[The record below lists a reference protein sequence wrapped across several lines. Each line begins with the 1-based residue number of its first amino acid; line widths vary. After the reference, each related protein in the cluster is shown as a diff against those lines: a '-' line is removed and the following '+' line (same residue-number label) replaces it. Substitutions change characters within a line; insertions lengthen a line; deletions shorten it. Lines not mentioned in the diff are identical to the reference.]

1 MFEEK
6 FFGKYRAYVRDTRD
20 VEQRGRIKCFCP
32 QVMGK
37 EDTPASWLPWA
48 EACLPY
54 AMGGTALDYATP
66 LSKDDAGQEVP
77 VWVEFEAGDPKFP
90 IWSGMAVYAP
100 TTKDRSLTKSSLK
113 EQVGVEGAGLFGL
126 IDDLNALDSGSVVGS
141 MSPPYPAPDQ
151 GDRGMTAKAGKR
163 LVFLVEGGG
172 SIIIDNGR
180 IDIVCDIF
188 SLNGKVFLSSS
199 SDIVGT

>member
-1 MFEEK
+1 MTMEDGTK
-6 FFGKYRAYVRDTRD
+6 YYGKYRAYVRDTRD

-32 QVMGK
+32 QVMGA
-37 EDTPASWLPWA
+37 EDTPDCWLPWA
-48 EACLPY
+48 EACLPFS
-54 AMGGTALDYATP
+54 MGGTSLDFATP
-66 LSKDDAGQEVP
+66 LSRDDAGREVP
-77 VWVEFEAGDPKFP
+77 VWIEFEGGNAKFP
-90 IWSGMAVYAP
+90 IWSGMGVYAP
-100 TTKDRSLTKSSLK
+100 TTKDRSLTKSSLE
-113 EQVGVEGAGLFGL
+113 EQKGIEGAGLFGI
-126 IDDLNALDSGSVVGS
+126 IDQMGPGSTAGS

-151 GDRGMTAKAGKR
+151 GDAGMTVKRGKR